1 MPREASHCCSSSGGR
16 PEGFQCS
23 CCPDLTNSD
32 PTAARRQEYVGKEV
46 RELERGITH
55 LRNNMARYNALTAE
69 NLALKH
75 QLREDNRNLEF
86 NISIELKV
94 GSCALLPGQV
104 GCLTAVCGPGRRGA
118 CQSC

>member
-1 MPREASHCCSSSGGR
+1 MVGE
-16 PEGFQCS
+16 
-23 CCPDLTNSD
+23 LD
-32 PTAARRQEYVGKEV
+32 PIAARRQEYVGKEV

-94 GSCALLPGQV
+94 GRCAFLPGQK
-104 GCLTAVCGPGRRGA
+104 GRLTTVCGPGRSGGPRSCCAVRPLHGQR
-118 CQSC
+118 CCMQSEFVATP

>member
-1 MPREASHCCSSSGGR
+1 MCEASHCYSWTGVR
-16 PEGFQCS
+16 REENPVQLL
-23 CCPDLTNSD
+23 PMVDQLNA
-32 PTAARRQEYVGKEV
+32 TAACRQQYVGKEV

-75 QLREDNRNLEF
+75 QLREDNRNLDF

-94 GSCALLPGQV
+94 GSCAFLPGQQ
-104 GCLTAVCGPGRRGA
+104 GCLTNVRGPGRRGA
-118 CQSC
+118 P

>member
-1 MPREASHCCSSSGGR
+1 MQLLPMVGQLNA
-16 PEGFQCS
+16 
-23 CCPDLTNSD
+23 
-32 PTAARRQEYVGKEV
+32 TAACRQEYVGKEV

-94 GSCALLPGQV
+94 GSCAFLPGQQ
-104 GCLTAVCGPGRRGA
+104 GCLTNVRGPGRRGA
-118 CQSC
+118 P

>member
-1 MPREASHCCSSSGGR
+1 M
-16 PEGFQCS
+16 
-23 CCPDLTNSD
+23 
-32 PTAARRQEYVGKEV
+32 

-94 GSCALLPGQV
+94 GRWMLLQEPALSLWDSLQV
-104 GCLTAVCGPGRRGA
+104 CCNVRHHWH
-118 CQSC
+118 